1 MKSVKIVYP
10 VCSNCKSVILHLEC
24 RKGIETF
31 RGKTTVKFPVNS
43 FYPSICPNC
52 GGKIEEIIDYGD
64 RIDAIV
70 RKPEDKKEATP
81 ENFRYAVAHVYVDGS
96 NISIKPTVLCKT
108 EDDAREAC
116 REEREYKKSVGEY
129 ELARITH
136 AIKILD

>member
-31 RGKTTVKFPVNS
+31 HGETVVKFPINS
-43 FYPSICPNC
+43 FRPSICPNC
-52 GGKIEEIIDYGD
+52 GGKIEEIRDYGD

-70 RKPEDKKEATP
+70 RKPEDKKEAAP
-81 ENFRYAVAHVYVDGS
+81 ENFSYAVAHVYVDGS
-96 NISIKPTVLCKT
+96 KISIKPITLCKT
-108 EDDAREAC
+108 EDDARETC
-116 REEREYKKSVGEY
+116 RKEKEYKKSVGEY